1 MANPVELTRYIR
13 FQLSELGA
21 KNAHHEFENL
31 AFDLAKA
38 RICSNIIPATGP
50 VSAGGDGGRDFETF
64 KSYIKTPLTP
74 DNSFYKI
81 SSGEQQ
87 ILFSCSIQKKAVQK
101 IQSELKR
108 MKSANNFQH
117 MTFFCEAN
125 IPVAKRQKL
134 QTEAESFGAT
144 LDIFDG
150 EAIAKMLSDR
160 DTFWIA
166 QCYLQVPS
174 HLMPISDDS
183 VDWYRQ
189 LAEKWVD
196 KKPLLISY
204 SDFTELQLGIR
215 RSTFHESARPDL
227 TMWAEKLK
235 TFLAHNAPRELQRW
249 ACYEII
255 VALFRGT
262 NSLTSLDL
270 LISDY
275 LSDLNDHL
283 GTKDLLDAVNL
294 KNYLAAATLMNTY
307 PNAAPNIP
315 EFENRLL
322 GILESGV
329 TEAPGPGRRAELLRM
344 LGMFYLGTSTNG
356 VSDLSSAA
364 RYWSRM
370 FDEAKAAKFFP
381 LQEFSQFYTK
391 ILKELGNPDEL
402 IKLAPKLDDLVA
414 ARTGLKQVGKNI
426 EERGDT
432 YRDRGEFLRAIT
444 EYLRARKRL
453 YDGGDERALLRVVI
467 KLAECFRSLGL
478 AYAAKYYAL
487 SAAWMAANPSKPTL
501 RRFLPEALLTVSE
514 TEYIAGNFLGFA
526 HYGSLA
532 RLTELMHSDWE
543 HPTPIAENIG
553 HIYGLLGLLKRKS
566 PETFDKLKPSFSN
579 WPAEI
584 FGDVIKISSAPGFW
598 SEKPIDAIAS
608 EISALLTDRPWGDL
622 VDHREV
628 KWFAL
633 GIKWTFRFKNDYS
646 TGIVAEKLIGKIQ
659 FALAAISLDDVD
671 LLLIPTS
678 VSINFS
684 ASRSVSEFKINE
696 VKFKNEAWN
705 FTIQAP
711 TKKMVKSKHRNQS
724 IAVTSSIIGTLSLF
738 KNQDFISRSKGWIQT
753 AVNISF
759 NFQPYEIVL
768 SEFTPEDA
776 ITVTSTFCKEAPFEF
791 TGSNLNFLSGFSG
804 LAPNYNQEAFIT
816 RISERYA
823 AAIPN
828 IKFTARK
835 ALEDPTI
842 ASFLRE
848 LHANGM
854 KDWYLL
860 CIINGMALQARVD
873 QYSPA
878 RDELPSQELTKRLAS
893 EIESPDTALH
903 LKDYTPMHLRAFET
917 AFAPLLMS
925 SLGLDSDIELLQDP
939 ATLETIKDRFNLKEV
954 DVEHMDV
961 FDWTSA
967 IHPIQ
972 S

>member
-13 FQLSELGA
+13 FQLNELGA
-21 KNAHHEFENL
+21 RNAHHEFENL

-64 KSYIKTPLTP
+64 KSYIETPLTP
-74 DNSFYKI
+74 DNSFHRI

-108 MKSANNFQH
+108 MKSAHNFEH
-117 MTFFCEAN
+117 MVFFCEAN

-150 EAIAKMLSDR
+150 EAISKMLSDR

-183 VDWYRQ
+183 LNWYRE
-189 LAEKWVD
+189 LVEKWVD
-196 KKPLLISY
+196 KKPLLFSY
-204 SDFTELQLGIR
+204 PDFTELQLGIR
-215 RSTFHESARPDL
+215 RSTFHEAARPDL

-235 TFLAHNAPRELQRW
+235 TFLTHHAPRELQRW
-249 ACYEII
+249 ANYEII
-255 VALFRGT
+255 VAIFRGT
-262 NSLTSLDL
+262 NSLANLDL

-275 LSDLNDHL
+275 LSDLNIHL

-307 PNAAPNIP
+307 PNAAPSIP
-315 EFENRLL
+315 EFENILL
-322 GILESGV
+322 GILESGL

-356 VSDLSSAA
+356 VSDLSKAA
-364 RYWSRM
+364 SYWSRM
-370 FDEAKAAKFFP
+370 FDEAKAARFFP

-391 ILKELGNPDEL
+391 ILKKLGNPDEL
-402 IKLAPKLDDLVA
+402 AELAPKLDDLVA
-414 ARTGLKQVGKNI
+414 ARTGQKQVGKNI

-432 YRDRGEFLRAIT
+432 YRDRGEFLRAVT

-487 SAAWMAANPSKPTL
+487 SAAWMAANPSKPML
-501 RRFLPEALLTVSE
+501 RSFLPEALLTVSE

-526 HYGSLA
+526 HYGYLA
-532 RLTELMHSDWE
+532 RLAELMHSHWE

-553 HIYGLLGLLKRKS
+553 HIYGLLGLLKRKC
-566 PETFDKLKPSFSN
+566 PETFERLKPSFSI

-598 SEKPIDAIAS
+598 SEKPIDAIAA
-608 EISALLTDRPWGDL
+608 EISALLIDRPWGDL

-628 KWFAL
+628 KWCAL
-633 GIKWTFRFKNDYS
+633 GISWTFRFKNDYS
-646 TGIVAEKLIGKIQ
+646 TVIAAEKLIGKLQ

-678 VSINFS
+678 VIINLY
-684 ASRSVSEFKINE
+684 ASRSLSELRIRE
-696 VKFKNEAWN
+696 VHFNNGAWD
-705 FTIQAP
+705 FTIEAP
-711 TKKMVKSKHRNQS
+711 TKKR
-724 IAVTSSIIGTLSLF
+724 
-738 KNQDFISRSKGWIQT
+738 
-753 AVNISF
+753 
-759 NFQPYEIVL
+759 
-768 SEFTPEDA
+768 
-776 ITVTSTFCKEAPFEF
+776 
-791 TGSNLNFLSGFSG
+791 
-804 LAPNYNQEAFIT
+804 
-816 RISERYA
+816 
-823 AAIPN
+823 
-828 IKFTARK
+828 
-835 ALEDPTI
+835 
-842 ASFLRE
+842 
-848 LHANGM
+848 
-854 KDWYLL
+854 
-860 CIINGMALQARVD
+860 
-873 QYSPA
+873 
-878 RDELPSQELTKRLAS
+878 
-893 EIESPDTALH
+893 
-903 LKDYTPMHLRAFET
+903 
-917 AFAPLLMS
+917 
-925 SLGLDSDIELLQDP
+925 
-939 ATLETIKDRFNLKEV
+939 
-954 DVEHMDV
+954 
-961 FDWTSA
+961 
-967 IHPIQ
+967 
-972 S
+972 